1 MTRDYVIANGNE
13 KEFLDVAKKL
23 GYSEIIFINK
33 ATIPKTSLKTSVSNR
48 VFKSNPDK
56 DRELIES
63 KKADII
69 FEFEQEKRKDPTHF
83 RNSGINH
90 ILAKLMK
97 QKNVSYGLSF
107 SQILN
112 ASTLEQSR
120 LMGRISQNAR
130 LCKKYGVNVIVASFA
145 RNPYE
150 MRDSKDLDAFA
161 RAMGI
166 LSKK

>member
-1 MTRDYVIANGNE
+1 MKDYVIANGNE
-13 KEFLDVAKKL
+13 KEFLEVAKKL
-23 GYSEIIFINK
+23 GYTEIVFIGK
-33 ATIPKTSLKTSVSNR
+33 ATIPKTSLKTSVSTR
-48 VFKSNPDK
+48 IFKSNPDK

-69 FEFEQEKRKDPTHF
+69 FDFEQEKRKDPTHF

-145 RNPYE
+145 KHPYE
-150 MRDSKDLDAFA
+150 MRDSKDLEAFA
-161 RAMGI
+161 RVMGI
-166 LSKK
+166 IHKK